1 MKKICYVLLSL
12 VCVFL
17 FSGCSAGEEASG
29 KKEDV
34 TLRIAWWGGQPR
46 HDYTTKVIELYEK
59 KNPHVHI
66 EAEFANWDD
75 YWKKLAPM
83 SAAGQ
88 LPDVIQMDTAY
99 LAQYGKKNQLEDL
112 TPYTKDGTI
121 DVSSI
126 DENMLSGGKID
137 NKLASWRNDECIG
150 HCFPSCSQ
158 RRNHTN
164 YRCVWRQI

>member
-1 MKKICYVLLSL
+1 M
-12 VCVFL
+12 
-17 FSGCSAGEEASG
+17 
-29 KKEDV
+29 
-34 TLRIAWWGGQPR
+34 
-46 HDYTTKVIELYEK
+46 IELYEK

-66 EAEFANWDD
+66 DAEFANWDD

-137 NKLASWRNDECIG
+137 NKLYGFTLGVNVLSVIANNDLLKKAGVSINQENWALEDYEKLAYDLQEKPVSTAPTECIRLIFSSLII
-150 HCFPSCSQ
+150 CA
-158 RRNHTN
+158 RR
-164 YRCVWRQI
+164 VSVL